1 MTNTNCIRVM
11 SVDDHPLIR
20 EGIGTIIT
28 GQTDMSLAG
37 TASNGRERIEAFR
50 ALQQV
55 ALPDDRRS
63 PVSGG
68 PVVLLGYPTALD
80 AKLARAGAETL
91 QSIGNRIQ
99 R

>member
-1 MTNTNCIRVM
+1 M

-50 ALQQV
+50 SLRPDVRERFHRV
-55 ALPDDRRS
+55 AVEAR
-63 PVSGG
+63 
-68 PVVLLGYPTALD
+68 D
-80 AKLARAGAETL
+80 APALARARQVAAG
-91 QSIGNRIQ
+91 QDW
-99 R
+99 